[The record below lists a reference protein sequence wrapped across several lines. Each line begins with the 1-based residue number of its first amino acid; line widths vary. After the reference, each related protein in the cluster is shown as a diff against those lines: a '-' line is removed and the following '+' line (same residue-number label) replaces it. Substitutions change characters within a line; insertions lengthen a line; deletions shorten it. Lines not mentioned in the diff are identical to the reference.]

1 MAYPKKVKDYAKEL
15 YMTPNAYGAKQF
27 SFDEIVEKIKTKFPD
42 LKKFPDP
49 TSIYLWSTTKSV
61 NEKSW
66 KESWKTTII
75 ESITDPILDPDNP
88 IELEADTI
96 EKLKK
101 ELIIVHKIGKEI
113 FLKGSE
119 FILNDDYEPKDL
131 REARS
136 LLEIGLKIYELRTN
150 IITDINQGAF
160 RQIYKNKI
168 NTETCFER
176 IEKITEFMESGNRD
190 EN

>member
-42 LKKFPDP
+42 LKKFPDR
-49 TSIYLWSTTKSV
+49 TSIYLWATTKTV

-119 FILNDDYEPKDL
+119 FILDNDYKPKDL